1 MIDLTNETWR
11 SNRLL
16 EQEARMMEKMTYKY
30 NPSDYDEVLCEYM
43 TAFYRAYEEK
53 NQLYM
58 SLEMQHLYSET
69 KYAMKEGDISS
80 SDREEMLTYFG
91 ELLYG

>member
-1 MIDLTNETWR
+1 
-11 SNRLL
+11 
-16 EQEARMMEKMTYKY
+16 MMEKVTYKY
-30 NPSDYDEVLCEYM
+30 NPSDYDEMLCEYM

>member
-1 MIDLTNETWR
+1 
-11 SNRLL
+11 
-16 EQEARMMEKMTYKY
+16 MMEKVTYKY
-30 NPSDYDEVLCEYM
+30 NPSDYDEELCEYM

-53 NQLYM
+53 NRLYM
-58 SLEMQHLYSET
+58 SVEMQHLYSET

-91 ELLYG
+91 EFLYG

>member
-1 MIDLTNETWR
+1 
-11 SNRLL
+11 
-16 EQEARMMEKMTYKY
+16 MMEKITYKY
-30 NPSDYDEVLCEYM
+30 NPSDYDEMLCEYM

-58 SLEMQHLYSET
+58 SVEMQHLYSET

>member
-1 MIDLTNETWR
+1 
-11 SNRLL
+11 
-16 EQEARMMEKMTYKY
+16 MEYKY
-30 NPSDYDEVLCEYM
+30 NPADYEDVLCGYM

-53 NQLYM
+53 NRLYM
-58 SLEMQHLYSET
+58 SVEMQHLYAET

-80 SDREEMLTYFG
+80 GEREEMLTYFG

>member
-16 EQEARMMEKMTYKY
+16 EQEARIMEKMTYKY

>member
-1 MIDLTNETWR
+1 
-11 SNRLL
+11 
-16 EQEARMMEKMTYKY
+16 MMEKVTYKY
-30 NPSDYDEVLCEYM
+30 NPSDYDEELCEYM

-53 NQLYM
+53 NRLYM
-58 SLEMQHLYSET
+58 SVEMQHLYSET

-80 SDREEMLTYFG
+80 SDREEMLTNFG

>member
-16 EQEARMMEKMTYKY
+16 EQEARMMETAYKY
-30 NPSDYDEVLCEYM
+30 NPKDYDEVLCEYM

-80 SDREEMLTYFG
+80 GEREEMLTYFG

>member
-1 MIDLTNETWR
+1 
-11 SNRLL
+11 
-16 EQEARMMEKMTYKY
+16 MMEKVTYKY
-30 NPSDYDEVLCEYM
+30 NPSDYDEELCEYM

-53 NQLYM
+53 NRLYM
-58 SLEMQHLYSET
+58 SVEMQHLYSDT

>member
-1 MIDLTNETWR
+1 
-11 SNRLL
+11 L
-16 EQEARMMEKMTYKY
+16 EKEARMMEKVTYKY
-30 NPSDYDEVLCEYM
+30 NPSDYDEELCEYM

-53 NQLYM
+53 NRLYM
-58 SLEMQHLYSET
+58 SVEMQHLYSET

-91 ELLYG
+91 ELLYA

>member
-1 MIDLTNETWR
+1 
-11 SNRLL
+11 
-16 EQEARMMEKMTYKY
+16 MMEKMTYKY
-30 NPSDYDEVLCEYM
+30 NPSDYDEVLCKYM

-91 ELLYG
+91 ELLYA

>member
-1 MIDLTNETWR
+1 
-11 SNRLL
+11 
-16 EQEARMMEKMTYKY
+16 MMEKVTYKY
-30 NPSDYDEVLCEYM
+30 NPSDYDEMLCEYM

-91 ELLYG
+91 ELLYA

>member
-16 EQEARMMEKMTYKY
+16 EQEARMMEKITYKY
-30 NPSDYDEVLCEYM
+30 NPSDYDEMLCEYM

>member
-69 KYAMKEGDISS
+69 KNAMKEGDISS

>member
-1 MIDLTNETWR
+1 
-11 SNRLL
+11 
-16 EQEARMMEKMTYKY
+16 MMEKVTYKY
-30 NPSDYDEVLCEYM
+30 NPSDYDEELCEYM

-53 NQLYM
+53 NRLYM
-58 SLEMQHLYSET
+58 SVEMQHLYSET

-91 ELLYG
+91 EWLYG

>member
-1 MIDLTNETWR
+1 
-11 SNRLL
+11 
-16 EQEARMMEKMTYKY
+16 MMEKITYKY
-30 NPSDYDEVLCEYM
+30 NPSDYDEMLCEYM

>member
-16 EQEARMMEKMTYKY
+16 EQEARMMETAYKY
-30 NPSDYDEVLCEYM
+30 NPKDYDEVLCEYM

>member
-16 EQEARMMEKMTYKY
+16 EQEARIMEKMTYKY

-91 ELLYG
+91 ELLYA

>member
-1 MIDLTNETWR
+1 
-11 SNRLL
+11 
-16 EQEARMMEKMTYKY
+16 MEKMTYKY
-30 NPSDYDEVLCEYM
+30 NPSDYDEVLCKYM

-53 NQLYM
+53 NRPFM
-58 SLEMQHLYSET
+58 ISEMGHLFSET

-80 SDREEMLTYFG
+80 DDREKMLNYFG

>member
-1 MIDLTNETWR
+1 
-11 SNRLL
+11 
-16 EQEARMMEKMTYKY
+16 MMEKMTYKY
-30 NPSDYDEVLCEYM
+30 NPSDYDEVLCKYM

-53 NQLYM
+53 NRVFM
-58 SLEMQHLYSET
+58 ISEMGHLFSET

>member
-1 MIDLTNETWR
+1 
-11 SNRLL
+11 
-16 EQEARMMEKMTYKY
+16 MMEKITYKY
-30 NPSDYDEVLCEYM
+30 NPSDYDEELCEYM

-53 NQLYM
+53 NRLYM
-58 SLEMQHLYSET
+58 SVEMQHLYSET

>member
-1 MIDLTNETWR
+1 
-11 SNRLL
+11 
-16 EQEARMMEKMTYKY
+16 MMEKVTYKY
-30 NPSDYDEVLCEYM
+30 NPSDYDEELCEYM

-53 NQLYM
+53 NRLYM
-58 SLEMQHLYSET
+58 SVEMQHLYSET

-80 SDREEMLTYFG
+80 SDREEILTYFG

>member
-1 MIDLTNETWR
+1 
-11 SNRLL
+11 
-16 EQEARMMEKMTYKY
+16 MMEKVTYKY
-30 NPSDYDEVLCEYM
+30 NPSDYDEELCEYM

-53 NQLYM
+53 NRLYM
-58 SLEMQHLYSET
+58 SVEMQHLYSET

-91 ELLYG
+91 GLLYG

>member
-16 EQEARMMEKMTYKY
+16 EQEARIMEKMTYKY

-58 SLEMQHLYSET
+58 SLEMHHLYSET
-69 KYAMKEGDISS
+69 KYAIKEGHISS

>member
-16 EQEARMMEKMTYKY
+16 EQEARIMEKMTYKY

-80 SDREEMLTYFG
+80 SDRAEMLTYFG

>member
-1 MIDLTNETWR
+1 
-11 SNRLL
+11 
-16 EQEARMMEKMTYKY
+16 MMEKITYKY
-30 NPSDYDEVLCEYM
+30 NPSDYDEMLCEYM

-53 NQLYM
+53 NRVFM
-58 SLEMQHLYSET
+58 ISEMEHLFSET

-80 SDREEMLTYFG
+80 RDREEMLTYFG